1 MLKWENTS
9 IPIPGEAMRILETT
23 TWEMACCAA
32 FDDSPNLLSFSSI
45 IGIPCWS
52 SLKTTSKT
60 GNSSGDRWLWMLNAL
75 NNMHGN
81 AQELLLKNLETEMKY
96 SNSWEIKW
104 RKRLCNASYF
114 DKLNVRKP
122 VFHENNWSV
131 LIKVKTLNAISLH
144 AVNHEQH
151 MYEFIISRGLL
162 TQMDELPVLHSNTS
176 ETAMSRQIFKI

>member
-23 TWEMACCAA
+23 TWEIACCAA
-32 FDDSPNLLSFSSI
+32 LDDSPNLLSFSSV

-60 GNSSGDRWLWMLNAL
+60 GYSSGNRWVWMVNTPH
-75 NNMHGN
+75 NMHGN

-104 RKRLCNASYF
+104 MKRLCNASYF
-114 DKLNVRKP
+114 RKLNVGKP
-122 VFHENNWSV
+122 VLNENNWSF
-131 LIKVKTLNAISLH
+131 LIKVKTLIAVSLH
-144 AVNHEQH
+144 AVDSEQY
-151 MYEFIISRGLL
+151 MYACIMSWGLH
-162 TQMDELPVLHSNTS
+162 TDERTPHSS
-176 ETAMSRQIFKI
+176 H